1 MKKSDSILKRAFK
14 RYFLDAL
21 SAMALGLFASL
32 IIGLILSQISKIP
45 GLSFIQEFS
54 QIISAK
60 SPVVGSAIGV
70 AIAYGLKT
78 SPLTMFSSAATGAF
92 GYTLGGPVGAYIAAV
107 FGAEIGE
114 LVAGKTKMDIIV
126 IPSITIISG
135 SLAGKFVGPYIA
147 AFMTDFGELI
157 NTATAL
163 NPIPMGIIVATL
175 MGLALTAPISSAAIA
190 ISLNLT
196 GLAAGAATVGCCA
209 QMVGF
214 AVASYREN
222 KFSGLI
228 SQGLGTS
235 MLQIANI
242 FRNPR
247 ILIPPTLAGAILG
260 PIATKVFALEN
271 IAIGAG
277 MGTSGLVGP
286 IGTYTAMQGKLP
298 TPLLIVEIILLEFI
312 APAILTIV
320 ISEFM
325 RKKNWIKLGNMKLET
340 N

>member
-1 MKKSDSILKRAFK
+1 MNNIKSLLKKAFK
-14 RYFLDAL
+14 RYLLDAL

-45 GLSFIQEFS
+45 GLLFVKEFAD
-54 QIISAK
+54 IVSAS

-70 AIAYGLKT
+70 AIAYGLKA

-92 GYTLGGPVGAYIAAV
+92 GYSLGGPVGAYVAAV
-107 FGAEIGE
+107 FGAEIGK
-114 LVAGKTKMDIIV
+114 LISGKTKVDIILV
-126 IPSITIISG
+126 PSLTIIAG
-135 SLAGKFVGPYIA
+135 GLAGKFVGPGIA
-147 AFMTDFGELI
+147 TFMTNFGGLI
-157 NTATAL
+157 NTATTL
-163 NPIPMGIIVATL
+163 KPISMGIAVSTL

-190 ISLNLT
+190 ISLNLS
-196 GLAAGAATVGCCA
+196 GPAAGAATVGCCA

-222 KFSGLI
+222 KTSGLI
-228 SQGLGTS
+228 SQGIGTS
-235 MLQIANI
+235 MLQVANI
-242 FRNPR
+242 FKNPM

-260 PIATKVFALEN
+260 PIATSIFDLQN

-286 IGTYTAMQGKLP
+286 IGTYTAMIG
-298 TPLLIVEIILLEFI
+298 TVSSGLLIFQIVLLEFI
-312 APAILTIV
+312 APALITII

-325 RKKNWIKLGNMKLET
+325 RKKGWIKFGDMKLEL
-340 N
+340 